1 MSDLSTAEQ
10 SLRDGDPAA
19 ALRLLQ
25 EQVKVR
31 AADPRLRVFLFQLLA
46 VLGQWERAL
55 NQLNVA
61 ATLDPGAL
69 AMAQMYRE
77 AIRCE
82 VLRARVFE
90 GKTAPMVF
98 GQPEQWLALLVE
110 ALLQEGR
117 GNFAEG
123 AALRARALDEAP
135 TSPGSLDKQPFQWIA
150 DADSRLGPVIEGV
163 INGRYYWIPVDCL
176 ARLHIEKPADLR
188 DTVWMPAHFTFTN
201 GGESVGLIPTR
212 YPGSETSGDGH
223 ILLARRTEWSEPRPG
238 LYHGLGQRLLT
249 TDSGEGPIMDI
260 REVLLGAAAEE
271 TVASSAHAAQAPEVG
286 A

>member
-10 SLRDGDPAA
+10 SLHDGDPAA

-25 EQVKVR
+25 EQVKAR
-31 AADPRLRVFLFQLLA
+31 PADAKLRVFLFQLLA

-98 GQPEQWLALLVE
+98 GAPGLSRRHPL
-110 ALLQEGR
+110 R
-117 GNFAEG
+117 
-123 AALRARALDEAP
+123 RARSMA
-135 TSPGSLDKQPFQWIA
+135 SRSSGSLMPIHASDLS
-150 DADSRLGPVIEGV
+150 SR
-163 INGRYYWIPVDCL
+163 
-176 ARLHIEKPADLR
+176 A
-188 DTVWMPAHFTFTN
+188 
-201 GGESVGLIPTR
+201 
-212 YPGSETSGDGH
+212 
-223 ILLARRTEWSEPRPG
+223 
-238 LYHGLGQRLLT
+238 
-249 TDSGEGPIMDI
+249 
-260 REVLLGAAAEE
+260 
-271 TVASSAHAAQAPEVG
+271 
-286 A
+286 

>member
-10 SLRDGDPAA
+10 SLRDGDTAA

-25 EQVKVR
+25 EQVKAR
-31 AADPRLRVFLFQLLA
+31 PADAKLRVFLFQLLS

-82 VLRARVFE
+82 LLRARVFD

-98 GQPEQWLALLVE
+98 GTPEQWLALLIE

-123 AALRARALDEAP
+123 AALRVKALEEAP
-135 TSPGSLDKQPFQWIA
+135 PSPGTLDSQPFEWIA
-150 DADSRLGPVIEGV
+150 DADPRLGPVIEGV
-163 INGRYYWIPVDCL
+163 INGRYYWIPFDCL
-176 ARLHIEKPADLR
+176 ARLHVEQPADLR

-201 GGESVGLIPTR
+201 GGESVGVIPTR
-212 YPGSETSGDGH
+212 YPGSESSADGH
-223 ILLARRTEWSEPRPG
+223 ILLARRTEWTEPRPG

-249 TDSGEGPIMDI
+249 TDSGEVSIMDV
-260 REVLLGAAAEE
+260 RELLLGTAAE
-271 TVASSAHAAQAPEVG
+271 TTAASSADG
-286 A
+286 ASARPGA

>member
-25 EQVKVR
+25 EQVKAR
-31 AADPRLRVFLFQLLA
+31 PADAKLRVFLFQLLS

-98 GQPEQWLALLVE
+98 GAPEQWLALLVE

-117 GNFAEG
+117 ENFAEG
-123 AALRARALDEAP
+123 AALRAKALEEAP
-135 TSPGSLDKQPFQWIA
+135 TSAGTLDNQPFEWIA

-163 INGRYYWIPVDCL
+163 INGRYYWIPFDCL
-176 ARLHIEKPADLR
+176 ARLHIEAPTDLR
-188 DTVWMPAHFTFTN
+188 DTVWMPAHFTFAN
-201 GGESVGLIPTR
+201 GGESVGVIPTR
-212 YPGSETSGDGH
+212 YPGSESSGDGRV
-223 ILLARRTEWSEPRPG
+223 LLARRTEWTEPRAG
-238 LYHGLGQRLLT
+238 AFYGLGQRLLT
-249 TDSGEGPIMDI
+249 TDSGEASIMDI
-260 REVLLGAAAEE
+260 RELLVARPAEETGASAVDGAAA
-271 TVASSAHAAQAPEVG
+271 HPG

>member
-10 SLRDGDPAA
+10 SLHDGDPAA
-19 ALRLLQ
+19 ALRWLQ
-25 EQVKVR
+25 EQVKAR
-31 AADPRLRVFLFQLLA
+31 PADAKLRVFLFQLLA

-82 VLRARVFE
+82 VLRARVFA

-98 GQPEQWLALLVE
+98 GTPEQWLALLVE
-110 ALLQEGR
+110 ALLQEGQEH
-117 GNFAEG
+117 FAEG
-123 AALRARALDEAP
+123 AALRARALEEAP
-135 TSPGSLDKQPFQWIA
+135 ASPGTLDNQPFEWIA

-163 INGRYYWIPVDCL
+163 INGRYYWIPFDCL
-176 ARLHIEKPADLR
+176 ARLHIEKPTDLR
-188 DTVWMPAHFTFTN
+188 DTVWMPAHFTFAN
-201 GGESVGLIPTR
+201 GGESVGVIPTR
-212 YPGSETSGDGH
+212 YPGTEASADGQ
-223 ILLARRTEWSEPRPG
+223 IVLAHRTEWNEPHPG
-238 LYHGLGQRLLT
+238 LFLGLGQRLLT
-249 TDSGEGPIMDI
+249 TDSGDASIMDI
-260 REVLLGAAAEE
+260 RELLLGTAAVQAN
-271 TVASSAHAAQAPEVG
+271 ASSADATSARPG

>member
-1 MSDLSTAEQ
+1 MSDLSAAEQ
-10 SLRDGDPAA
+10 SLRDGDPRE

-25 EQVKVR
+25 EQVKAR
-31 AADPRLRVFLFQLLA
+31 PADAKLRVFLFQLMA

-61 ATLDPGAL
+61 ATLDPAAL

-98 GQPEQWLALLVE
+98 GQPEEWLALLVE
-110 ALLQEGR
+110 ALLQEGQ
-117 GNFAEG
+117 GKWDEG
-123 AALRARALDEAP
+123 AALRARALDAAP
-135 TSPGSLDKQPFQWIA
+135 AAGGTLDQKGFEWVA
-150 DADSRLGPVIEGV
+150 DADSRLGPVIEGI
-163 INGRYYWIPVDCL
+163 INGRYYWIPFD
-176 ARLHIEKPADLR
+176 RLTRLTLEAPSDLR
-188 DTVWMPAHFTFTN
+188 DVVWMPAMFTFTN

-212 YPGSETSGDGH
+212 YAGSEASADGL
-223 ILLARRTEWSEPRPG
+223 ILLARRTEWSTPREG
-238 LYHGLGQRLLT
+238 TYHGLGQRLLA
-249 TDSGEGPIMDI
+249 TDQGEFPLMDLRELFLNETGEG
-260 REVLLGAAAEE
+260 GAAE
-271 TVASSAHAAQAPEVG
+271 APEAAGG